1 MPRAVAQW
9 AKQAI
14 ACMLMPSWQSDDMEL
29 DMEPDDVEPDDMG
42 HGMSP
47 PWDGISPAE
56 EDIAV
61 PISAL
66 IPAATTWCATALII
80 SSTAV
85 IVAIQRRHDRNGIH

>member
-29 DMEPDDVEPDDMG
+29 DMEPDDVEPDDVEPDDMG

-47 PWDGISPAE
+47 P
-56 EDIAV
+56 
-61 PISAL
+61 
-66 IPAATTWCATALII
+66 
-80 SSTAV
+80 
-85 IVAIQRRHDRNGIH
+85 